1 MKTESKMN
9 SPPSTSS
16 PVGAGSPLVTRHMR
30 FGWWSLA
37 VFVGLGITLETLH
50 GFKIVWYLGVSSET
64 RRLMWTLAH
73 SHGTLLSVLQIVF
86 ALTVPKLSAK
96 TSSSQI
102 RASMCLLGA
111 GLLMP
116 LGFFLGGLFCYSGDP
131 GIGILLVP
139 PGGFLLLIG
148 VTSIAWCVHSD
159 LH

>member
-1 MKTESKMN
+1 MILTKSNPT
-9 SPPSTSS
+9 PLD
-16 PVGAGSPLVTRHMR
+16 AGSRLVSRHMR
-30 FGWWSLA
+30 FGWWSLM

-50 GFKIVWYLGVSSET
+50 GFKIVWYLGVNAET

-73 SHGTLLSVLQIVF
+73 SHGTLLSILQIVF
-86 ALTVPKLSAK
+86 GLTVCKLSPK

-139 PGGFLLLIG
+139 PGGILLLIG
-148 VTSIAWCVHSD
+148 VTSVAWCVQTDFH
-159 LH
+159 

>member
-1 MKTESKMN
+1 MTLTKSNPK
-9 SPPSTSS
+9 PLD
-16 PVGAGSPLVTRHMR
+16 VGPRLVSRHMC
-30 FGWWSLA
+30 FGWWSLV

-50 GFKIVWYLGVSSET
+50 GFKIVWYLGVNAET

-86 ALTVPKLSAK
+86 ALTVPKLSDK
-96 TSSSQI
+96 SISSQI
-102 RASMCLLGA
+102 RASVCLMGA

-139 PGGFLLLIG
+139 PGGILLLIG

-159 LH
+159 FH

>member
-1 MKTESKMN
+1 MTLTKSNPT
-9 SPPSTSS
+9 
-16 PVGAGSPLVTRHMR
+16 PLDASLRLVSRHMR
-30 FGWWSLA
+30 FGWWSLV

-50 GFKIVWYLGVSSET
+50 GFKIFLYLGVNAET

-86 ALTVPKLSAK
+86 GLTVPRLSAR
-96 TSSSQI
+96 TSSSQV

-116 LGFFLGGLFCYSGDP
+116 LGFFRGGLFCYSGDP

-139 PGGFLLLIG
+139 PGGILLLIG
-148 VTSIAWCVHSD
+148 VASVAWCVHTD
-159 LH
+159 FH

>member
-1 MKTESKMN
+1 MALPKTPQAPMDVDSR
-9 SPPSTSS
+9 
-16 PVGAGSPLVTRHMR
+16 LVSRHMR
-30 FGWWSLA
+30 FGWWSLV

-50 GFKIVWYLGVSSET
+50 GFKIVWYLGVNSET

-86 ALTVPKLSAK
+86 ALTVPRLTAK
-96 TSSSQI
+96 TISSQV

-111 GLLMP
+111 GILMP

-139 PGGFLLLIG
+139 PGGLLLLIG
-148 VTSIAWCVHSD
+148 VASVAWCVQSD
-159 LH
+159 FR

>member
-1 MKTESKMN
+1 MTLTKSNPTASN
-9 SPPSTSS
+9 PT
-16 PVGAGSPLVTRHMR
+16 ALDDGSRLVSRHLR
-30 FGWWSLA
+30 FGWWSLV

-50 GFKIVWYLGVSSET
+50 GFKIVWYLGVGAET

-96 TSSSQI
+96 TSSSQV

-131 GIGILLVP
+131 GMGILLVP
-139 PGGFLLLIG
+139 PGGLLLLIG
-148 VTSIAWCVHSD
+148 VSSVAWCVHSD
-159 LH
+159 VH